1 MPPSNPSNQ
10 NREKIKEVSDL
21 ALVRPLMPVETES
34 SKFLES
40 SKRVPTLQINIE
52 IKPGQTEVLIVREGE
67 SAE

>member
-1 MPPSNPSNQ
+1 
-10 NREKIKEVSDL
+10 VSDL